1 MSGQILKVH
10 YKLHKGKPNKVGR
23 VPIMAQWKIGG
34 IVKTIS
40 TRMNVLPERWTFER
54 TLGLTK
60 DDKMINAELDRIRM
74 AIMDKFHEMLQRGE
88 VVTAEKLKCAVT
100 GKGYDDKP
108 RGFVEVFDLWLE
120 DYARLIG
127 ISTTKRTFDKYV
139 SVRNRLQ
146 QFIQQRYDLS
156 DMMLEDVN
164 PKFINDF
171 DTFLRHDFKVA
182 NNHAMKMRQKLR
194 TIFKMAHDNG
204 WVSKNPFSAAKIQ
217 FEPVERE
224 VLTKAELVTL
234 MQTDMKVERLD
245 RMRDIFV
252 FSCFTGLAHCDV
264 ANLTADNIVTD
275 ERGQLWI
282 KTHRQKTAEPVD
294 IPLLEI
300 PQMILNKYK
309 GTKGMRGKLLPILS
323 NNRSNIYLKEIAT
336 LCRFKKNLTFHM
348 ARHTFA
354 TTVALSNGVPI
365 ESVSK
370 MLGHR
375 NIRTTQ
381 IYAKI
386 MNDKLA
392 EDMGKLATRI
402 SGDFTPNMGKPST
415 KTPRAHRS
423 A

>member
-146 QFIQQRYDLS
+146 QFIQQRYNMN
-156 DMMLEDVN
+156 DMVLENVN
-164 PKFINDF
+164 PKFIGY
-171 DTFLRHDFKVA
+171 LR
-182 NNHAMKMRQKLR
+182 
-194 TIFKMAHDNG
+194 
-204 WVSKNPFSAAKIQ
+204 FS
-217 FEPVERE
+217 
-224 VLTKAELVTL
+224 
-234 MQTDMKVERLD
+234 
-245 RMRDIFV
+245 
-252 FSCFTGLAHCDV
+252 
-264 ANLTADNIVTD
+264 
-275 ERGQLWI
+275 
-282 KTHRQKTAEPVD
+282 
-294 IPLLEI
+294 
-300 PQMILNKYK
+300 
-309 GTKGMRGKLLPILS
+309 LS
-323 NNRSNIYLKEIAT
+323 E
-336 LCRFKKNLTFHM
+336 
-348 ARHTFA
+348 
-354 TTVALSNGVPI
+354 
-365 ESVSK
+365 
-370 MLGHR
+370 
-375 NIRTTQ
+375 
-381 IYAKI
+381 
-386 MNDKLA
+386 
-392 EDMGKLATRI
+392 
-402 SGDFTPNMGKPST
+402 
-415 KTPRAHRS
+415 
-423 A
+423 